1 MGPLVCF
8 LGVWGVVLAVCFLV
22 LLRDRESL
30 RILRRL
36 LLSPFICSIGLHP
49 FHRKGTLNVTLQS
62 ADTSAD

>member
-8 LGVWGVVLAVCFLV
+8 LGVWGVVLALCFLV
-22 LLRDRESL
+22 LLKGSGISADL
-30 RILRRL
+30 TQAAI
-36 LLSPFICSIGLHP
+36 SPFTCSIGLHP